1 MQYQFVSR
9 DFLAFELNPGTRRQ
23 STVCSDIIATL
34 ARHPTLGQQLG
45 DQASCPTAA
54 RQTRPLK
61 SKSNPISND
70 QPH

>member
-23 STVCSDIIATL
+23 STVCSDSVATL

-45 DQASCPTAA
+45 DQTSRPTAA
-54 RQTRPLK
+54 QQARPLK
-61 SKSNPISND
+61 STSNRLSND
-70 QPH
+70 QLH